1 MSHFNQLIEL
11 DQQQITASSNNS
23 ISATDFLDLNKALV
37 NILNEKN
44 ITLSELGDHSPVV
57 TFNQPDASLLDLND
71 YINYDKTEPDELKL
85 FYKNQLTENL
95 IGTDFYYLSTDSQN
109 QTISGKYISAQN
121 KAYNYFNINNA
132 TTYSIPVSSRMFEKD
147 IGGFFL
153 PVKYSILRTIGGYDF
168 YLKDN
173 LERDTIYS
181 FPDPNVQGNISGL
194 SKSPLP
200 TPFNFVSNNRN
211 FKNISSSY
219 GRRGVNSDYRDQ
231 NFYSYDSVEQK
242 RVITVNKNL
251 SSFKDKFSD
260 LINLGHVTNIN
271 DDIYGNRF
279 FEFIEDPTVVQT
291 IDPEFKLQSGDF
303 SNSSSLSSKS
313 NLFYNSLSANS
324 SNINVKTNT
333 VKQIYIY
340 NRYNNTFNPL
350 SSDFNDIFL
359 EYKPYKDVYE
369 ELTNSI
375 TDIKIYNDVYTF
387 KTPSYYLID
396 FFNYKKGV
404 YTQTPQ
410 YALILDN
417 SKELK
422 NQSLFGLSNDF
433 VVDNNIYKVRIKRF
447 NDIYDD
453 EEIETNSLF
462 YYEFFGYNMVN
473 KEIIQIV
480 NTQIT
485 DDNFFYEN
493 FNLGLDRAPQK
504 IINVS
509 LSHNEKIN
517 AFVLVV
523 QYNDLN
529 ENVFLHSLTF
539 KIRDN
544 VLNLLENELYLPENY
559 YETSDFYNG
568 NELAVNYSSVS
579 LIPGN
584 PTSQDSEQG
593 VILI

>member
-1 MSHFNQLIEL
+1 MPRL
-11 DQQQITASSNNS
+11 ASSS
-23 ISATDFLDLNKALV
+23 V
-37 NILNEKN
+37 
-44 ITLSELGDHSPVV
+44 
-57 TFNQPDASLLDLND
+57 
-71 YINYDKTEPDELKL
+71 
-85 FYKNQLTENL
+85 
-95 IGTDFYYLSTDSQN
+95 
-109 QTISGKYISAQN
+109 
-121 KAYNYFNINNA
+121 
-132 TTYSIPVSSRMFEKD
+132 FEKD

-219 GRRGVNSDYRDQ
+219 GRRGVNSDYKSQ

-324 SNINVKTNT
+324 SNINFKTNT

>member
-11 DQQQITASSNNS
+11 DQQQITASSTNS

-153 PVKYSILRTIGGYDF
+153 PVKYSILRTIGRYDF

-219 GRRGVNSDYRDQ
+219 GRRGVNSDYKSQ

-324 SNINVKTNT
+324 SNINFKTNT

-544 VLNLLENELYLPENY
+544 VLNLLENELYVPENY

>member
-219 GRRGVNSDYRDQ
+219 GRRGVNSDYKSQ

>member
-11 DQQQITASSNNS
+11 DQQQITASSTNS

-153 PVKYSILRTIGGYDF
+153 PVKYSILRTIGRYDF

-324 SNINVKTNT
+324 SNINFKTNT

-509 LSHNEKIN
+509 LSHNEKVN

>member
-1 MSHFNQLIEL
+1 M
-11 DQQQITASSNNS
+11 
-23 ISATDFLDLNKALV
+23 
-37 NILNEKN
+37 
-44 ITLSELGDHSPVV
+44 
-57 TFNQPDASLLDLND
+57 
-71 YINYDKTEPDELKL
+71 
-85 FYKNQLTENL
+85 
-95 IGTDFYYLSTDSQN
+95 
-109 QTISGKYISAQN
+109 
-121 KAYNYFNINNA
+121 
-132 TTYSIPVSSRMFEKD
+132 
-147 IGGFFL
+147 
-153 PVKYSILRTIGGYDF
+153 
-168 YLKDN
+168 
-173 LERDTIYS
+173 
-181 FPDPNVQGNISGL
+181 
-194 SKSPLP
+194 
-200 TPFNFVSNNRN
+200 
-211 FKNISSSY
+211 
-219 GRRGVNSDYRDQ
+219 
-231 NFYSYDSVEQK
+231 
-242 RVITVNKNL
+242 
-251 SSFKDKFSD
+251 
-260 LINLGHVTNIN
+260 TNIN

-324 SNINVKTNT
+324 SNINFKTNT

>member
-11 DQQQITASSNNS
+11 DQQQITASSTNS

-153 PVKYSILRTIGGYDF
+153 PVKYSILRTIGRYDF

-219 GRRGVNSDYRDQ
+219 GRRGVNSDYKSQ

-324 SNINVKTNT
+324 SNINFKTNT

-369 ELTNSI
+369 ELINSI

-509 LSHNEKIN
+509 LSHNEKVN

>member
-11 DQQQITASSNNS
+11 DQQQITASSTNS

-57 TFNQPDASLLDLND
+57 DFDQPDTSLLDLND
-71 YINYDKTEPDELKL
+71 YINYDTTQPDELKL
-85 FYKNQLTENL
+85 FYKNQLTEKL
-95 IGTDFYYLSTDSQN
+95 IGTDFYYLSTNSQN
-109 QTISGKYISAQN
+109 QTISGKYITAQN
-121 KAYNYFNINNA
+121 KAYNYLNINNA
-132 TTYSIPVSSRMFEKD
+132 TTYSIPVSSRMFEND

-153 PVKYSILRTIGGYDF
+153 PVKYSILRTIGKYDF
-168 YLKDN
+168 FLKDN
-173 LERDTIYS
+173 LERDKIYS

-369 ELTNSI
+369 ELINSI

-509 LSHNEKIN
+509 LSHNEKVN

>member
-11 DQQQITASSNNS
+11 DQQQITASSTNS

-153 PVKYSILRTIGGYDF
+153 PVKYSILRTIGRYDF

-324 SNINVKTNT
+324 SNINFKTNT

-509 LSHNEKIN
+509 LSHNEKVN

-544 VLNLLENELYLPENY
+544 VLNLLENELYVPENY

>member
-11 DQQQITASSNNS
+11 DQQQITASSTNS

-153 PVKYSILRTIGGYDF
+153 PVKYSILRTIGRYDF

-219 GRRGVNSDYRDQ
+219 GRRGVNSDYKSQ

-324 SNINVKTNT
+324 SNINFKTNT

-509 LSHNEKIN
+509 LSHNEKVN

-544 VLNLLENELYLPENY
+544 VLNLLENELYVPENY

>member
-1 MSHFNQLIEL
+1 M
-11 DQQQITASSNNS
+11 
-23 ISATDFLDLNKALV
+23 
-37 NILNEKN
+37 
-44 ITLSELGDHSPVV
+44 
-57 TFNQPDASLLDLND
+57 
-71 YINYDKTEPDELKL
+71 
-85 FYKNQLTENL
+85 
-95 IGTDFYYLSTDSQN
+95 
-109 QTISGKYISAQN
+109 
-121 KAYNYFNINNA
+121 
-132 TTYSIPVSSRMFEKD
+132 
-147 IGGFFL
+147 
-153 PVKYSILRTIGGYDF
+153 
-168 YLKDN
+168 
-173 LERDTIYS
+173 
-181 FPDPNVQGNISGL
+181 
-194 SKSPLP
+194 
-200 TPFNFVSNNRN
+200 
-211 FKNISSSY
+211 
-219 GRRGVNSDYRDQ
+219 
-231 NFYSYDSVEQK
+231 
-242 RVITVNKNL
+242 
-251 SSFKDKFSD
+251 
-260 LINLGHVTNIN
+260 
-271 DDIYGNRF
+271 
-279 FEFIEDPTVVQT
+279 
-291 IDPEFKLQSGDF
+291 
-303 SNSSSLSSKS
+303 
-313 NLFYNSLSANS
+313 
-324 SNINVKTNT
+324 
-333 VKQIYIY
+333 
-340 NRYNNTFNPL
+340 
-350 SSDFNDIFL
+350 
-359 EYKPYKDVYE
+359 
-369 ELTNSI
+369 
-375 TDIKIYNDVYTF
+375 
-387 KTPSYYLID
+387 
-396 FFNYKKGV
+396 
-404 YTQTPQ
+404 
-410 YALILDN
+410 
-417 SKELK
+417 
-422 NQSLFGLSNDF
+422 SNDF

>member
-11 DQQQITASSNNS
+11 DQQQITASSTNS

-153 PVKYSILRTIGGYDF
+153 PVKYSILRTIGRYDF